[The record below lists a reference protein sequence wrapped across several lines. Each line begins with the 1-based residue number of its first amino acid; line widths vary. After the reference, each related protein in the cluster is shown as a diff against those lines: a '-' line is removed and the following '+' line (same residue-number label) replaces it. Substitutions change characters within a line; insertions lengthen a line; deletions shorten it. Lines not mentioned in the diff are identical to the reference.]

1 MTEQLVN
8 IAIELDSRE
17 RGNNLVLAQYAGATW
32 NRLCF
37 WGKKYLNKLTNYESL
52 AYADAV
58 HAQIMQ
64 DIWEIDKGREQ
75 IISYTHLLAPKE
87 AIDHLFQLG
96 WDVDS
101 NDSTKWFFSHP
112 KKNYRLMLTANI
124 ETFELTLQRCD

>member
-8 IAIELDSRE
+8 IIIELDGRE
-17 RGNNLVLAQYAGATW
+17 RSNNSVLPQYAGVTW
-32 NRLCF
+32 NQLCF
-37 WGKKYLNKLTNYESL
+37 WGKTYLNKLTNYESL

-75 IISYTHLLAPKE
+75 IVSYTHLLVPKE
-87 AIDHLFQLG
+87 VINHLFQLG

-101 NDSTKWFFSHP
+101 NDSTEWFFSHP
-112 KKNYRLMLTANI
+112 KKNYHLMLTANI